1 MNRRFLRWLV
11 APAAVVGLATTGVAV
26 GSAGAGASVAK
37 AKLQSATLNGSGSTF
52 QQTYDQAAIAAFTQ
66 SNSQI
71 TINYAGGGSGKGRQ
85 DFADQIVQFAGTDA
99 PYPSTTDPAS
109 IKGGEYFYI
118 PTVVAPI
125 TVSYNLSGVSKQ
137 LKFSGA
143 TLSKIFQAQV
153 TKWNDPTIAADNPG
167 VNLPSSSITVAHR
180 SDSSGTT
187 QNFTT
192 FLAKADPAGWKLGA
206 SSTVNWPSSTQG
218 GNGNAGVANI
228 VKTTDGA
235 IGYVDFSDAKA
246 TGLKFGQVKNQLNK
260 FIKPSLPSA
269 SAAAASVAVN
279 PNLTYDPIYAPG
291 ATAYPI
297 TSPTWILAYKTQSD
311 KAQGQAL
318 KAWLTFILSKKGQGL
333 APSVNFAPLPGTL
346 AKQALAEVKQI
357 GQG

>member
-1 MNRRFLRWLV
+1 MTWLIAPAVVAGLASTGLV
-11 APAAVVGLATTGVAV
+11 AGAA
-26 GSAGAGASVAK
+26 SAGAGAPQ
-37 AKLQSATLNGSGSTF
+37 AKLKSATLNGSGSTF
-52 QQTYDQAAIAAFTQ
+52 QQTYDQVAIAAFTQ
-66 SNSQI
+66 SNSSV

-99 PYPSTTDPAS
+99 PYPSTTDPS
-109 IKGGEYFYI
+109 TIKGGTFFYI

-125 TVSYNLSGVSKQ
+125 TVSYNLSDVSKQ
-137 LKFSGA
+137 LKFSGT
-143 TLSKIFQAQV
+143 TLSKIFQLQV
-153 TKWNDPTIAADNPG
+153 TKWNDPAIAADNPG
-167 VNLPSSSITVAHR
+167 VTLPSTTITVARR

-206 SSTVNWPSSTQG
+206 SSTINWPSGTQG
-218 GNGNAGVANI
+218 GQGNPGVANI
-228 VKTTDGA
+228 VKTTDGG

-260 FIKPSLPSA
+260 FIKPTLASA

-297 TSPTWILAYKTQSD
+297 TAPTWILAYKTQSD

-318 KAWLTFILSKKGQGL
+318 KAWLTYILSKKGQGL
-333 APSVNFAPLPGTL
+333 APSVNFAPLPGAL
-346 AKQALAEVKQI
+346 ANQALTQVKQI
-357 GQG
+357 DT

>member
-1 MNRRFLRWLV
+1 MNRRFLQWLV
-11 APAAVVGLATTGVAV
+11 APAVVAGLATTGVVA
-26 GSAGAGASVAK
+26 GTAGAGASVAG
-37 AKLQSATLNGSGSTF
+37 AKLASATLNGSGSTF
-52 QQTYDQAAIAAFTQ
+52 QQTYDQAAIAAFTK
-66 SNSQI
+66 SNSQV

-99 PYPSTTDPAS
+99 PYPSTTAPTS
-109 IKGGEYFYI
+109 IKGGAYFYI

-125 TVSYNLSGVSKQ
+125 TVSYNLSSVSKP
-137 LKFSGA
+137 LNFSGT
-143 TLSKIFQAQV
+143 TLSKIFQLQI
-153 TKWNDPTIAADNPG
+153 TKWNDPAIAADNPK
-167 VNLPSSSITVAHR
+167 VTLPSTTITVARR

-206 SSTVNWPSSTQG
+206 SSTINWPAGTQG
-218 GNGNAGVANI
+218 GNGNPGVGSI
-228 VKTTDGA
+228 IKSTDGA

-246 TGLKFGQVKNQLNK
+246 IGLKFGAVKNQLNK
-260 FIKPSLPSA
+260 FIKPSLPAA

-291 ATAYPI
+291 RLAYPI

-318 KAWLTFILSKKGQGL
+318 KAWLTYILSKKGQGL
-333 APSVNFAPLPGTL
+333 APAVNYAPLPGSLT
-346 AKQALAEVKQI
+346 KQALAQVKQI
-357 GQG
+357 GS

>member
-1 MNRRFLRWLV
+1 
-11 APAAVVGLATTGVAV
+11 LA
-26 GSAGAGASVAK
+26 
-37 AKLQSATLNGSGSTF
+37 SATLNGSGSTF
-52 QQTYDQAAIAAFTQ
+52 QQTYDQAVIAAFTQ

-109 IKGGEYFYI
+109 IKGGAYFYI

-137 LKFSGA
+137 LKFSGP
-143 TLSKIFQAQV
+143 TLSKIFQLQV

-167 VNLPSSSITVAHR
+167 VKLPSTGITVARR

-206 SSTVNWPSSTQG
+206 SSTINWPAGTQG
-218 GNGNAGVANI
+218 GNGNPGVASI
-228 VKTTDGA
+228 VKSTDGA

-246 TGLKFGQVKNQLNK
+246 TGLTFGQVRNQLNK
-260 FIKPSLPSA
+260 FIKPSLPA
-269 SAAAASVAVN
+269 ARAAAASVAVN

-297 TSPTWILAYKTQSD
+297 TSPTWILAYKTQSN

-318 KAWLTFILSKKGQGL
+318 KAWLTYILSKKGQGL
-333 APSVNFAPLPGTL
+333 AASVNFASLPKTL
-346 AKQALAEVKQI
+346 VTQALLQVKQI
-357 GQG
+357 GS

>member
-1 MNRRFLRWLV
+1 LRWLV

-71 TINYAGGGSGKGRQ
+71 TINYAGGGSRKGRQ
-85 DFADQIVQFAGTDA
+85 AFADQIVQFAGTDA

-109 IKGGEYFYI
+109 IKGGAYFYI

-137 LKFSGA
+137 LKFSGT

-167 VNLPSSSITVAHR
+167 VNLPSTAITVAHR

-192 FLAKADPAGWKLGA
+192 FLAKDDPAGWKVGA

-235 IGYVDFSDAKA
+235 VGYVDFSDAKA

-269 SAAAASVAVN
+269 
-279 PNLTYDPIYAPG
+279 
-291 ATAYPI
+291 
-297 TSPTWILAYKTQSD
+297 
-311 KAQGQAL
+311 
-318 KAWLTFILSKKGQGL
+318 
-333 APSVNFAPLPGTL
+333 
-346 AKQALAEVKQI
+346 
-357 GQG
+357 